1 MFEIKFSE
9 CKNEKNTLGYII
21 YLKYDKYNFRS
32 LFQLLYLNIIRK
44 NQWHL
49 KCLRCVNLK
58 FIKIQS
64 QG

>member
-44 NQWHL
+44 NQ
-49 KCLRCVNLK
+49 
-58 FIKIQS
+58 Q
-64 QG
+64 